1 VFFST
6 RPLIAGKEV
15 TFLKFPGMTP
25 NPNIPS
31 QYSVALIDPMMVL
44 YTVIPVEPNV
54 TSSNPYS
61 AYAEPPN
68 RASVPRL

>member
-1 VFFST
+1 M
-6 RPLIAGKEV
+6 AGREV

-44 YTVIPVEPNV
+44 SRVMPVEPNFM
-54 TSSNPYS
+54 SSKPYS

-68 RASVPRL
+68 RASTPKL